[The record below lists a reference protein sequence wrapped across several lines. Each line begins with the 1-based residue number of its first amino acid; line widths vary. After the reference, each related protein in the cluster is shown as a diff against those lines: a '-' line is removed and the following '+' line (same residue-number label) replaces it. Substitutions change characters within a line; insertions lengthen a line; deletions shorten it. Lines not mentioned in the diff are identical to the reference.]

1 GPLDNGF
8 AGGDCAAVPDL
19 ASGAGVFCPPN
30 AQHAARQGTRLADNI
45 ARAVRAR
52 PLVAYCDQ
60 NLGALATVCMCTS
73 VARTM
78 TGDREFDIRGL
89 PAWVAART
97 YHVYAMPTFGR
108 KAAVLAGWATNL
120 ISRRD
125 IIGIPESTTPRAAF
139 EYAANTG
146 KKK

>member
-1 GPLDNGF
+1 MYKG
-8 AGGDCAAVPDL
+8 
-19 ASGAGVFCPPN
+19 
-30 AQHAARQGTRLADNI
+30 
-45 ARAVRAR
+45 
-52 PLVAYCDQ
+52 
-60 NLGALATVCMCTS
+60 
-73 VARTM
+73 VARM
-78 TGDREFDIRGL
+78 MIGDREFDIRGL

-146 KKK
+146 KKKRSEERRVGKGGRTREAEQQRSEKRERGTG